1 MRIALYQPDIPQNTG
16 NIFRIAACFGVDI
29 DIIEPLGYIFDDKRF
44 KRSSMDYLQYVNYK
58 RHIDWDNFYKWT
70 IENNYNLILLT
81 TKSNKK
87 YYEYKFRKNDVLLFG
102 RESAGV
108 PEKVHRCVHERLK
121 IPMIKGLRSIN
132 VSSAVS
138 LVVGEALKQLNLF

>member
-16 NIFRIAACFGVDI
+16 NIFRIAACFGVHI
-29 DIIEPLGYIFDDKRF
+29 DIIEPVGYIFNDKRF

-108 PEKVHRCVHERLK
+108 PEKVHKCVHERLK